1 MWISVR
7 KKCKRFFLKYNR
19 YARHENCSPSLDL
32 LIVYKSKNLA
42 VWSDPRERE
51 RIIEEETRRT
61 TAPRDLEPRLTMQ
74 LTVVHRGGSHAG
86 NSFDPFED
94 SSALRRRETI
104 YASMTK
110 ARRVFFFL
118 RNQPFDT
125 SFSSFNQGLAFVDRT
140 GDTYFVQT
148 VVISVS
154 RLSFCESNRASR

>member
-1 MWISVR
+1 MHATRTVPLPSIYLSFTSR
-7 KKCKRFFLKYNR
+7 KTWPFEATL
-19 YARHENCSPSLDL
+19 
-32 LIVYKSKNLA
+32 
-42 VWSDPRERE
+42 ERE

-104 YASMTK
+104 HASMTK